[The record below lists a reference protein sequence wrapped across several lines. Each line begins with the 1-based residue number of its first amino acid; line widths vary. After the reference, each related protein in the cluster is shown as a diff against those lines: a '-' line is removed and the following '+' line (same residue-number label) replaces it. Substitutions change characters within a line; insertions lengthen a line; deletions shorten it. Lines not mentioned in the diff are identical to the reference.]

1 MAEIAE
7 KEMEINKVV
16 HTSLSPQ
23 AIVEADLKPRQSPAS
38 IASFS
43 SSSSSPPLSVG
54 FLSLFT
60 HSVWSLLCCR
70 QLSGA
75 IGNYPKGKVALP
87 WCCGLKWLW
96 CGVGVA
102 LLWRVWLLHVVA
114 IVADVPLYLCIVSF
128 SFV

>member
-1 MAEIAE
+1 MKVRDLTENSHLCIFNHVVRQV
-7 KEMEINKVV
+7 KRITLNIYYLYKQINIYIV

-87 WCCGLKWLW
+87 DDDSDMT
-96 CGVGVA
+96 
-102 LLWRVWLLHVVA
+102 R
-114 IVADVPLYLCIVSF
+114 I
-128 SFV
+128 